1 MFSFIRKTA
10 TMHKPALTLLAC
22 FYISTSTAQKTD
34 SLIIYYKSDQYS
46 LSKEYRDAADRFLI
60 QNWDKL
66 SINSYTDE
74 TDEEEYNDQLSRNRA
89 TEVYN
94 YLISK
99 KIKSNAISLQ
109 YFGERIQIG
118 DKTSEEGRS
127 KNRRTVITGY
137 QYPRIPPRVVADPWK
152 PVSTTLANGFIIT
165 YKPGSFPLWLLEDL
179 QTGEGIS
186 MITNTSQMRAG
197 NFFNNTTAGE
207 ILSSVLIVDWGE
219 KYPCNL
225 DSPIYVKIPVVNTG
239 CPMNKVK
246 FFNAVENRG
255 MRIWQ
260 EKDIELCPEM
270 INGQMYVGMWVTGLC
285 GAINFDFKIDN
296 GCFPLDSVQLM
307 VKTNV
312 KGLNSELVG
321 MNSVYLPRTSSD
333 SGFSILYGKDQFGN
347 ANVSFK
353 LYNGKRIVRYF
364 NNQPVASLP
373 YDSLNKSYVL
383 STDTVKIQSKGLK
396 DFTMLLKVNRDRY
409 RAIPEKNK
417 YQFIYLNRQDEKIT
431 VDIYARGKRKAVL
444 EYKNVP
450 VASIPIDPVTGY
462 AVVNKNFLKALE
474 AKKAEMQ
481 KKTTAKL

>member
-1 MFSFIRKTA
+1 
-10 TMHKPALTLLAC
+10 MHKPAFALLAC
-22 FYISTSTAQKTD
+22 FYITTTTAQKTD
-34 SLIIYYKSDQYS
+34 SIIIYYKSDQFT
-46 LSKEYRDAADRFLI
+46 LSKDYRDIADLFLV

-74 TDEEEYNDQLSRNRA
+74 TDEDEYNDQLSRNRA

-94 YLISK
+94 YLLSK
-99 KIKSNAISLQ
+99 KIKSNAISMQ

-118 DKTSEEGRS
+118 DKTSEEGRR

-137 QYPRIPPRVVADPWK
+137 QFPRIPPKPVADPWK
-152 PVSTTLANGFIIT
+152 PVSTTLANGFILT
-165 YKPGSFPLWLLEDL
+165 YKPGSFPLWLLEAL
-179 QTGEGIS
+179 ETGEGIS
-186 MITNTSQMRAG
+186 MITNTSQMRSG
-197 NFFNNTTAGE
+197 NFYNNTTAGE

-225 DSPIYVKIPVVNTG
+225 DSPVYIKIPVTNTG
-239 CPMNKVK
+239 CPLNKVK

-260 EKDIELCPEM
+260 EKDVELCPEV
-270 INGQMYVGMWVTGLC
+270 IDGRMYIGMWVTGLC

-307 VKTNV
+307 VKANV
-312 KGLNSELVG
+312 KSLNSELIG
-321 MNSVYLPRTSSD
+321 MNSVYVPRTSSD
-333 SGFSILYGKDQFGN
+333 SGYSILYGKDQFRY

-353 LYNGKRIVRYF
+353 LYNGKRIVRHF
-364 NNQPVASLP
+364 SNQPVTSFP
-373 YDSLNKSYVL
+373 YDSLQKSFVL

-417 YQFIYLNRQDEKIT
+417 YEFIYLNRSDEKLT
-431 VDIYARGKRKAVL
+431 ADIYARGRRKQTL

-450 VASIPIDPVTGY
+450 VASIPVDPVTGY
-462 AVVNKNFLKALE
+462 AVIDKGFLRSLDL
-474 AKKAEMQ
+474 KKAELQ
-481 KKTTAKL
+481 KKSTAKL